1 MLANTRSERLFMSCA
16 CLRRAGNG
24 GDRENASGCKVRMSV
39 VMWAPMAILMKNE
52 ERIAR
57 MAEQK

>member
-1 MLANTRSERLFMSCA
+1 MSCA